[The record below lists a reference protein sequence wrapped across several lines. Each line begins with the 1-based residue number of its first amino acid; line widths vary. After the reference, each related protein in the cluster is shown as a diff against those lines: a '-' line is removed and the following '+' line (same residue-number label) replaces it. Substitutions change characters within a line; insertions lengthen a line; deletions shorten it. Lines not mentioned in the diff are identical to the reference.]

1 MINCSILI
9 RDEKCTC
16 GRGERNFRIISVRP
30 HPELASFAG
39 CGREENG
46 GRIVRLSGCSR
57 LNAQYNVSD
66 CELVAL

>member
-16 GRGERNFRIISVRP
+16 ERNFRIIRVRP
-30 HPELASFAG
+30 QRLELAFAG

-46 GRIVRLSGCSR
+46 GRIVSVL
-57 LNAQYNVSD
+57 AAVSTHSIIP
-66 CELVAL
+66 VTVNHRY